1 MKCEEI
7 RPTVEILSLAC
18 STSPCTTRHPLSG
31 ASAGDV
37 IGWVMEVLLDHL
49 RTRMKVQYSLRHRI
63 VLSPLSGK
71 VFDKLKEVPYLNS
84 LSKPSKNI
92 AFVASFGT
100 RRKAYFGHCTKS
112 HG

>member
-49 RTRMKVQYSLRHRI
+49 RTRVKVQYSLRHRI

-71 VFDKLKEVPYLNS
+71 VFDKLKEDS
-84 LSKPSKNI
+84 LSKQPVETLKE
-92 AFVASFGT
+92 
-100 RRKAYFGHCTKS
+100 HCICGKLWNKT
-112 HG
+112 